1 MFFGSKY
8 GPHEDHL
15 TGAMSL
21 LGQSHVRGDSSVD
34 WVPRKP
40 VKTIQKGIV
49 KGWRVGETRKSVSEH
64 KGISG
69 MSVWVRAAN
78 AISSQTGREV
88 DQPGLV
94 GDHPNS
100 CAGTKIGPSQRMA
113 PMRVG
118 RRLKRRQNVLDD
130 RVRWTD
136 NDVTN
141 FSFFHWH
148 RRS

>member
-1 MFFGSKY
+1 VFFGSKN

-15 TGAMSL
+15 TGAVSL

-49 KGWRVGETRKSVSEH
+49 KGWRVGETKKSVSKL

-100 CAGTKIGPSQRMA
+100 CAGTKTGPSQRMA

-130 RVRWTD
+130 RVLIQ
-136 NDVTN
+136 VKFLTN
-141 FSFFHWH
+141 N
-148 RRS
+148 